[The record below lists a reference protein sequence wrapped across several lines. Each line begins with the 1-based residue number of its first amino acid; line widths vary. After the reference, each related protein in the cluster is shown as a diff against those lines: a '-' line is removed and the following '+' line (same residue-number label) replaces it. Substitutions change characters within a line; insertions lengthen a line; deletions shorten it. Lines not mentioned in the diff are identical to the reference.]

1 MLLQNQFCL
10 SIIISCSVTTCQ
22 EVLVI
27 FFLIFG
33 EKQSKAG
40 RYASVSPLCSGDS
53 FRYPNVRAGYAV
65 LN

>member
-27 FFLIFG
+27 FLIFG

-40 RYASVSPLCSGDS
+40 RYSSVSPLCSGDS